1 MNETV
6 KFILTVVGS
15 GAFLTFLQF
24 LISRFDKKHD
34 RIGELEKRLDEELDD
49 RDKTGKARY
58 DEYHA
63 SIEEMNINHQKDFQE
78 LQRAINQLVQNDIK
92 FTESIEKM
100 VQKQEIIASA
110 NVGMVHNTIIQFTE
124 PIICRKAVTYEELA
138 NLDSLYVPYSKLG
151 GNGECKRRYEDVNK
165 LIKISRDEANKRD
178 REIETAKYKEIQKTI
193 GA

>member
-1 MNETV
+1 MNETT
-6 KFILTVVGS
+6 KFILTVLGS

-34 RIGELEKRLDEELDD
+34 RIEALEKRLDEELDD

-78 LQRAINQLVQNDIK
+78 IQKAINQLVQSDMK
-92 FTESIEKM
+92 FAESIEKM
-100 VQKQEIIASA
+100 IQKQEIIASA

>member
-1 MNETV
+1 MNETT
-6 KFILTVVGS
+6 KFILTVLGS

-34 RIGELEKRLDEELDD
+34 RIEALEKRLDDELDD

-78 LQRAINQLVQNDIK
+78 LQKAINQLVQNDLK

>member
-1 MNETV
+1 MNETT
-6 KFILTVVGS
+6 KFILTVLGS

-34 RIGELEKRLDEELDD
+34 RIQELEKRMDEELDD

-63 SIEEMNINHQKDFQE
+63 SIEEMNANHQKDFQE
-78 LQRAINQLVQNDIK
+78 LQKAINQLVQNDIK

-110 NVGMVHNTIIQFTE
+110 NVGMVHNTIIQFTD

-178 REIETAKYKEIQKTI
+178 REIETARYKEIQKTV

>member
-1 MNETV
+1 MNETT
-6 KFILTVVGS
+6 KFILTVIGS

-24 LISRFDKKHD
+24 LINRFDKKHD
-34 RIGELEKRLDEELDD
+34 RIGELEKRLDTELDD

>member
-1 MNETV
+1 MNETA

-34 RIGELEKRLDEELDD
+34 RIQELEKKLDEGLDD
-49 RDKTGKARY
+49 TEKTGKARY

-63 SIEEMNINHQKDFQE
+63 SIEEMNMNHQKDFQE
-78 LQRAINQLVQNDIK
+78 LQKAINQLVQNDIK

-110 NVGMVHNTIIQFTE
+110 NVGMVHNTIIQFTD

>member
-1 MNETV
+1 MNETT
-6 KFILTVVGS
+6 KFILTVLGS

-24 LISRFDKKHD
+24 LINRFDKKHD
-34 RIGELEKRLDEELDD
+34 RIEALEKRLDDELDD

-78 LQRAINQLVQNDIK
+78 LQKAINQLVQNDLK

-165 LIKISRDEANKRD
+165 LIKISRDEADKRD

>member
-1 MNETV
+1 MNETA

-34 RIGELEKRLDEELDD
+34 RIGDLEKRLDEELDD

-78 LQRAINQLVQNDIK
+78 LQKAINQLVQNDIK

-165 LIKISRDEANKRD
+165 LIKISRDEADKRD
-178 REIETAKYKEIQKTI
+178 REIETSKYKEIQKTI

>member
-1 MNETV
+1 MNETT
-6 KFILTVVGS
+6 KFILTVLGS

-34 RIGELEKRLDEELDD
+34 RIQELEKRMDEELDD

-63 SIEEMNINHQKDFQE
+63 SIEEMNANHQKDFQE
-78 LQRAINQLVQNDIK
+78 LQKAINQLVQNDIK

-110 NVGMVHNTIIQFTE
+110 NVGMVHNTIIQFTD

-178 REIETAKYKEIQKTI
+178 REIETAKYKEIQKTV